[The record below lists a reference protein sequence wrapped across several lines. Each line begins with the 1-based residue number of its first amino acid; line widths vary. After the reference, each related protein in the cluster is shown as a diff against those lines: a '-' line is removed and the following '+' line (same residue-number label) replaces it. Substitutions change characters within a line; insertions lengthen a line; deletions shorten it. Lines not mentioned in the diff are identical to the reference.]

1 MVNGISLLLIWI
13 LCLLFSIVF
22 RTLWI
27 LFSTPLI
34 MGKFKNKL
42 DFCKATLQKRRGCVF
57 SAPQHKLIN
66 VEYFMKWHLY
76 WKKSANVKIFSAN
89 LLHFDEVIYVQ
100 ASQTGG
106 GSPLVA
112 KLLNGPLFH
121 LIKVLRP
128 PPKLMTCPSF
138 R

>member
-42 DFCKATLQKRRGCVF
+42 DFFKATERLRVF
-57 SAPQHKLIN
+57 APQHKLMN